1 LAALSIL
8 TSVSVASGDDAER
21 VARQVINPTGW
32 AIPGREEVVGSN
44 RPTRSATFPLAGKT
58 IHLRIFDLP
67 HRSGEN
73 ATTIQLMFVRG
84 DSVVIQQHRLIPKLI
99 KEYSLEGVVFCYL
112 VEGAPIVTNGVEA
125 RLIELAYYDDDKT
138 GSFKV
143 LEYPNP
149 VVAAGQPVEPIRLP
163 AWAN

>member
-1 LAALSIL
+1 
-8 TSVSVASGDDAER
+8 
-21 VARQVINPTGW
+21 
-32 AIPGREEVVGSN
+32 
-44 RPTRSATFPLAGKT
+44 
-58 IHLRIFDLP
+58 
-67 HRSGEN
+67 
-73 ATTIQLMFVRG
+73 MRG
-84 DSVVIQQHRLIPKLI
+84 DSVVMEQHRLIPKLI

-125 RLIELAYYDDDKT
+125 KLIELAYYDDDKT
-138 GSFKV
+138 GNFKV